1 MTRRRRSPP
10 EEKEAACL
18 TREEF
23 TGAVLA
29 YSRAMYR
36 AARAMLP
43 CDADAEDAVGQAV
56 LLAWQSIGRLR
67 TPESIRPWLVKITV
81 NCARRQ
87 LRRRSGTVSLEDVS
101 PATASREDTYSCG
114 LWEEVLAL
122 PPEQRA
128 AVVLFYYEDLPI
140 VEISRLLRVPEGTV
154 KSRLN
159 RARQRLRQALA
170 EDLREEAST

>member
-1 MTRRRRSPP
+1 M
-10 EEKEAACL
+10 

-29 YSRAMYR
+29 HSRDMYR

-87 LRRRSGTVSLEDVS
+87 LRRRGGTVSLEDVS
-101 PATASREDTYSCG
+101 PAAASREDTYSCG
-114 LWEEVLAL
+114 LWEAVLAL

-140 VEISRLLRVPEGTV
+140 AEISRLLRVPEGTV